1 MQEKNL
7 YLIDAMALIFR
18 AFYSFKTPVINSKGI
33 NTSASYGFFNALLD
47 IIQKHSPYALAVC
60 FDVSSDTFR
69 KEQYANYKA
78 NRQAPPE
85 EILSNLPYIK
95 SLLEAMNIKTIGM
108 EGYEADDIIGTLA
121 KKAKNSGYKVFMV
134 TPDKDYAQ
142 LVEDNIF
149 ILKLPYRNQPEQI
162 LGEKEVLEKFE
173 IQNTKQ
179 VIDIL
184 GLWGDSVDNIPGV
197 KGIGE
202 KKAKALLQQFSS
214 IEEII
219 ANTDKITINSVRKAI
234 EENKQEALLS
244 KKLATIDVNVP
255 VDFLEEE
262 FKMKTP
268 NFEKCKQMFDNLEFK
283 QFAKRFF
290 KIYNHQQ
297 ENNTLFGAEPI
308 HNEQQTSIFDNFSSF
323 DNIGSKAHNYIFV
336 NDDFF
341 NILQEIKTTK
351 EFAFALHTNEQ
362 GFDSKIIGIALCTQ
376 KGKAYYYTWHTEDKT
391 DKEITTLLED
401 KEITKIC
408 YDVKLQSH
416 ALTNEGIVIGENVF
430 DVMLAHYLIAS
441 EERSKL
447 EDLSLIYLNYETIEK
462 KKGEVLNEKD
472 FLCERADIV
481 IQLMPI
487 FKEKLR
493 SEGLENLFYNV
504 EMPLSRVLL
513 AMEKEGICI
522 DSQVLKN
529 YSLLLQEEKK
539 ELEKKIFEYS
549 KREFN
554 IASPIQLGSVLFDE
568 LKITEGRK
576 TKKTKTK
583 HYSTSEEVLEKLS
596 AYHPI
601 VPLILEWRKIS
612 KLKNTYVDALPLLIN
627 KGTGRIHTTFNQAVT
642 ATGRLS
648 SANPNLQNIPIRS
661 EQGKEIR
668 RAFVPNYEGHYLLS
682 ADYSQIELRIIASL
696 SKDYHLC
703 KDFSEGK
710 DIHTATAA
718 KIYHVKE
725 EDVSKQMRSSAKSVN
740 FGIVYGISAFGLSEN
755 LLISR
760 TEAQNLINEYFAAYP
775 KVEEFIQNKI
785 AFAKE
790 KGYAQTIL
798 GRRRYLKNIN
808 SANLNLRNF
817 DNRNAVNMTIQGT
830 SADMIKIA
838 MVNIYRELQERNLKS
853 KLLVQIHDELIFDVP
868 ENELEIMK
876 VLVPKTMQEA
886 LPLEDVP
893 VVADYGVGK
902 NWLEMK

>member
-718 KIYHVKE
+718 KIYHIKE

>member
-234 EENKQEALLS
+234 EENKEEALLS

-255 VDFLEEE
+255 IDFLEEE

-268 NFEKCKQMFDNLEFK
+268 NLEKCKQMFDNLEFK

-290 KIYNHQQ
+290 KIYNYQQ
-297 ENNTLFGAEPI
+297 ENKSLFSAEPI
-308 HNEQQTSIFDNFSSF
+308 HNNQQTSIFDNFSSF
-323 DNIGSKAHNYIFV
+323 DNIGTKAHNYIFV

-362 GFDSKIIGIALCTQ
+362 GFDSRIISIALCTQ
-376 KGKAYYYTWHTEDKT
+376 KGKAYYYTWHTKDKT
-391 DKEITTLLED
+391 DREIATLLED
-401 KEITKIC
+401 NEITKIC
-408 YDVKLQSH
+408 YDVKLQNH
-416 ALTNEGIVIGENVF
+416 TLTNEGIVIGENVF

-447 EDLSLIYLNYETIEK
+447 EDLSLIYLNYEIIEK

-481 IQLMPI
+481 LQLMPI

-493 SEGLENLFYNV
+493 TDGLENLFYNV
-504 EMPLSRVLL
+504 EMPLSSVLL

-703 KDFSEGK
+703 NDFREGK

-725 EDVSKQMRSSAKSVN
+725 EEVSKQMRSSAKSVN

-838 MVNIYRELQERNLKS
+838 MVNIYGELQKRNLKS

-886 LPLEDVP
+886 LHLEQVP

>member
-18 AFYSFKTPVINSKGI
+18 AFYSFKTPVINSKGV
-33 NTSASYGFFNALLD
+33 NTSASYGFFNAILD

-69 KEQYANYKA
+69 KEEYADYKA

-95 SLLEAMNIKTIGM
+95 SLLEAMNIKTIGI

-121 KKAKNSGYKVFMV
+121 KKAKNLDYKVFMV

-234 EENKQEALLS
+234 EENKEQALLS
-244 KKLATIDVNVP
+244 KKLATIYTDVP
-255 VDFLEEE
+255 IDFKEEE

-268 NFEKCKQMFDNLEFK
+268 DLIKCKQIFDNLEFK

-290 KIYNHQQ
+290 KIYSPQQ
-297 ENNTLFGAEPI
+297 ENDTLFATKPI
-308 HNEQQTSIFDNFSSF
+308 QNEQQASIFDNFSTF
-323 DNIGSKAHNYIFV
+323 DNIETKAHNYILV
-336 NDDFF
+336 NDNLSDV
-341 NILQEIKTTK
+341 LQEIKETK

-362 GFDSKIIGIALCTQ
+362 GFDSKVIGMALCP
-376 KGKAYYYTWHTEDKT
+376 KKNKAYYYSWHANKET
-391 DKEITTLLED
+391 DKEIINLLQED
-401 KEITKIC
+401 EFRKIC
-408 YDVKLQSH
+408 YDIKLQSH
-416 ALTNEGIVIGENVF
+416 ALSNEHIEIKGKVF
-430 DVMLAHYLIAS
+430 DIMLAHYLIAS

-462 KKGEVLNEKD
+462 KKGEILNEKD
-472 FLCERADIV
+472 FLCEKADIV
-481 IQLMPI
+481 FQLMPI
-487 FKEKLR
+487 FEERLKKDN
-493 SEGLENLFYNV
+493 LEQLFYKV
-504 EMPLSRVLL
+504 EMPLSKVLL
-513 AMEKEGICI
+513 AMEKEGIRI
-522 DSQVLKN
+522 DTQVLRN
-529 YSLLLQEEKK
+529 YSLLLQEEKQK
-539 ELEKKIFEYS
+539 LEKKIFEYS

-554 IASPIQLGSVLFDE
+554 IASPIQLGSVLFEE

-583 HYSTSEEVLEKLS
+583 HYSTSEDVLEKLS
-596 AYHPI
+596 SYHPI
-601 VPLILEWRKIS
+601 IPLILEWRKVS
-612 KLKNTYVDALPLLIN
+612 KLKNTYIDALPLLIN

-703 KDFSEGK
+703 KDFREGK

-725 EDVSKQMRSSAKSVN
+725 EEVSKQMRSSAKSVN

-760 TEAQNLINEYFAAYP
+760 TEAQNLINEYFSAYP
-775 KVEEFIQNKI
+775 KVEEFIRNKI

-790 KGYAQTIL
+790 NGYAQTIL

-838 MVNIYRELQERNLKS
+838 MVNIHKELQERNLQS

-876 VLVPKTMQEA
+876 TLVPKVMQEA

-893 VVADYGVGK
+893 VVADYGIGK